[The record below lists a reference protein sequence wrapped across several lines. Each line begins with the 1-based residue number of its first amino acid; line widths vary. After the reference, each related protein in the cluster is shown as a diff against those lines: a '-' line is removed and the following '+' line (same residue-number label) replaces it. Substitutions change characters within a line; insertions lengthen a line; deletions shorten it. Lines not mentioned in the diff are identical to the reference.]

1 MKHLLPK
8 LLFVIF
14 LVLGISSFVFLKDNK
29 SEHNEKNVVNARFQK
44 EMTNGFSER
53 EAR

>member
-8 LLFVIF
+8 LLFIIF

-29 SEHNEKNVVNARFQK
+29 RDQKEENTVNARFQK